1 MSNFPLGAGWV
12 SVSVYSGL
20 ARVWNVICVT
30 VGKRVGCRFKSSSYG
45 RVQVLKIRPMQ
56 DSASVFVTMAT
67 TPAIFTIILYLV
79 EERLHLLTEY
89 FTVVAEV
96 IEKLYAVD
104 DRKQKLG
111 DWLFLEA
118 MYVYVGNVKAL

>member
-1 MSNFPLGAGWV
+1 
-12 SVSVYSGL
+12 
-20 ARVWNVICVT
+20 
-30 VGKRVGCRFKSSSYG
+30 
-45 RVQVLKIRPMQ
+45 MQ

-89 FTVVAEV
+89 FTAVAEV
-96 IEKLYAVD
+96 IQKLYAVG

-118 MYVYVGNVKAL
+118 IYVYVGNVKAL